1 MIKRRLE
8 NIKDKKEEQLQ
19 VVKDQGEKQ
28 LKKLTNIDKNKTL
41 KTIKGIR
48 QKNAEAN
55 KLLPEFRKIDETFDN
70 VELVRMK
77 IDRTKYDFNR
87 FSFPIKFIEK
97 IHNYEITLDEA
108 IEKQA
113 ELAILI
119 NKRNNVYNQRS
130 TKQAKEIKTVFES
143 AKKLFDA
150 RKDIIEFFEKRIFP
164 HKNNVFK
171 TKEEESEEES
181 KDSKYIQKESKSI
194 NYDLF
199 EKHFGFVAPT
209 VLATRL
215 YETKD
220 KNKNN
225 EFVNVIKSRLC
236 DLKDEMK
243 KLSEDGKELNNQI
256 KY

>member
-1 MIKRRLE
+1 M
-8 NIKDKKEEQLQ
+8 
-19 VVKDQGEKQ
+19 
-28 LKKLTNIDKNKTL
+28 
-41 KTIKGIR
+41 
-48 QKNAEAN
+48 
-55 KLLPEFRKIDETFDN
+55 
-70 VELVRMK
+70 
-77 IDRTKYDFNR
+77 
-87 FSFPIKFIEK
+87 
-97 IHNYEITLDEA
+97 
-108 IEKQA
+108 
-113 ELAILI
+113 
-119 NKRNNVYNQRS
+119 
-130 TKQAKEIKTVFES
+130 
-143 AKKLFDA
+143 
-150 RKDIIEFFEKRIFP
+150 RKDIDLFEKGIFP
-164 HKNNVFK
+164 CKNNVFK

-181 KDSKYIQKESKSI
+181 KENGFFEYIKNESKSI

-236 DLKDEMK
+236 DLKDKMK